1 MIGRIECLQISTADS
16 CWFVK
21 AVFRTKVPVDDS
33 FSTLARLAGQL
44 RCFFIEQRLVGYAFE
59 LSGIDFNI
67 YQIRHDAEQYG
78 SALTTAAKEV
88 LLS

>member
-1 MIGRIECLQISTADS
+1 M
-16 CWFVK
+16 
-21 AVFRTKVPVDDS
+21 
-33 FSTLARLAGQL
+33 
-44 RCFFIEQRLVGYAFE
+44 GYAFE